1 MKVMVIDSGDL
12 STNVFEVENTNEDTL
27 REAFGL
33 DDEREYERRE
43 ENGRVVHAFFEE
55 DGYHTEGV
63 FIVE

>member
-1 MKVMVIDSGDL
+1 MKVVVIVSGDL
-12 STNVFEVENTNEDTL
+12 STNIVDVENTNEDTL
-27 REAFGL
+27 REVFGF
-33 DDEREYERRE
+33 DNECEYERRE